1 MTITWFDALLFG
13 IMFISAIL
21 ALMRGFTREIL
32 SLLAWGGA
40 AIAVVLL
47 HPVLLPTAKSYFPPE
62 EDWIASI
69 VLGVVI
75 FLVVLIIIS
84 LLTMRV
90 SDWILDNGIGVLD
103 RTLGFVFGV
112 ARGLLLVVVAY
123 MFFIWGAPRE
133 VHPNGLRTARS
144 LELIES
150 VVDVITQY
158 LPVELAESLRSKTYK
173 HGDEGE
179 DPELDDPPSAD
190 PSDDD
195 ASLNDPSRQNKY
207 DAASRSGFNQLL
219 ESTQNNQN

>member
-1 MTITWFDALLFG
+1 MTFTWFDALLFG

-21 ALMRGFTREIL
+21 ALMRGFTREVL

-40 AIAVVLL
+40 AIATFLL
-47 HPVLLPTAKSYFPPE
+47 HPILLPTAKSYFPPDDE
-62 EDWIASI
+62 WVAAI

-75 FLVVLIIIS
+75 FLVVLIVIS

-123 MFFIWGAPRE
+123 MFFIWAAPRE

-144 LELIES
+144 LDFIETT
-150 VVDVITQY
+150 VEVITQY
-158 LPVELAESLRSKTYK
+158 LPVELAETFRSKTYK
-173 HGDEGE
+173 HADEAEEPLEEEPAE
-179 DPELDDPPSAD
+179 DVPT
-190 PSDDD
+190 DDD
-195 ASLNDPSRQNKY
+195 ASLNDPSGQNKY

>member
-1 MTITWFDALLFG
+1 MTFTWFDALLFG
-13 IMFISAIL
+13 IMFISAVL
-21 ALMRGFTREIL
+21 ALMRGFTREVL
-32 SLLAWGGA
+32 SLLAWGGG

-47 HPVLLPTAKSYFPPE
+47 HPILLPTAKSYFPPDDE
-62 EDWIASI
+62 WVAAI

-123 MFFIWGAPRE
+123 MFFIWAAPRE
-133 VHPNGLRTARS
+133 SHPDGLRTARS
-144 LELIES
+144 LDLIES
-150 VVDVITQY
+150 TVDIITQY
-158 LPVELAESLRSKTYK
+158 LPVELAETFRGKTYK
-173 HGDEGE
+173 HSDEAE
-179 DPELDDPPSAD
+179 DPATDDVEETVPN
-190 PSDDD
+190 DDD
-195 ASLNDPSRQNKY
+195 ASLKDPSGQNKY